1 MIPND
6 YKTSLLVAQQ
16 LPEFVR
22 DNLDYQTFVTFVEA
36 YYEWL
41 ETASTANGAVTTAS
55 TTGEGVEYGSKN
67 LLTYMDVDSTLDGF
81 VDYFMSDF
89 LPYIPA
95 DALADKRKLLKIA
108 KELYLNKGT
117 EKSFKFL
124 FRALY
129 NTDALLFDTS
139 DVVLRA
145 SDGKWIV
152 SKSLRINS
160 ADPNWLLINNLKLF
174 GETSKSYATVDY
186 GVATGTKT
194 EVYISNIQR
203 LFESGEFVRVVDSN
217 NLDVYFLNGEVYLQN
232 SGVVIPEEATTL
244 RGKVVGVLSQIRINP
259 NNRGQFYVSGDPV
272 IITNGLNPDVA
283 NPIGATAV
291 VGTTT
296 LGSVT
301 RLIVTEGGQ
310 GYRAYP
316 NSSIIFSGGGGSGA
330 EAEVQAIDET
340 KLINVGFVS
349 ANSLGL
355 VATVQI
361 GDSSHV
367 VNYTNFAV
375 AANTNSRLLDAL
387 TFKTLRVGPVGSV
400 NLTNQGLGFV
410 SSPTVSVESLYTIDN
425 TANTA
430 SLRNL
435 GILQP
440 ITIVNGGQ
448 GYYTTNTTIRIV
460 GGLGF
465 GAYANITVNGAGSI
479 VSANY
484 VYGSGNTDFSYP
496 RGGLGYTTDQ
506 IPTVVV
512 TSPTG
517 SNASLTIPNI
527 LGAGAILTPTT
538 DRAGSITTIQILNP
552 GEDYVSQPNVSLKVA
567 DIAVSNVNIDFFPQ
581 FGDIVYQ
588 GASKNTST
596 YSANVYSVTKLSTA
610 FPANTRADIYRIR
623 EFDYVGTYNGSLP
636 VKYNRGSDTYVLTPE
651 TYFID
656 SNGNPSS
663 LIRYGDGNAKAT
675 ASFLDGLIVGQ
686 GKWLNSDGQL
696 SSLGLVLE
704 SEDYNNFT
712 YILSVEKSV
721 SAYKDILLNLLHP
734 SGMRMRPRNLLRTS
748 NSFSMNT
755 EVAFQV
761 GYHMDTFAGPSA
773 IGRIEAN
780 TQAGQISTN
789 IIRFVNTVAANIG
802 NTVFA
807 NDVVEFSAN
816 NQLNAYSTI
825 TNVDYANN
833 QITIQDNVFVV
844 FANVAV
850 GSANASSNVINIV
863 SVTGQYDGKFT
874 DKTPANNIIFVGDS
888 VSLNGGPYYTV
899 QQVFSNGNLKVAN
912 SSFGPINNALIT
924 VNKSANTDYV
934 MVYGVIGQYEY
945 PELLTE
951 SGFILTTESSSYIL
965 AG

>member
-41 ETASTANGAVTTAS
+41 ETAQSSNGAVTTAS
-55 TTGEGVEYGSKN
+55 TSGEGVEYGSKN
-67 LLTYMDVDSTLDGF
+67 ILTYMDVDSTLDGF
-81 VDYFMSDF
+81 VEYFMSDF
-89 LPYIPA
+89 LPYIPT

-117 EKSFKFL
+117 EKSFQFL

-129 NTDALLFDTS
+129 NTDALIFDTS

-203 LFESGEFVRVVDSN
+203 LFQSGEFVRVVDSN

-272 IITNGLNPDVA
+272 IITNGLNPDVV

-291 VGTTT
+291 VGATT

-301 RLIVTEGGQ
+301 NLLVTNGGH

-316 NSSIIFSGGGGSGA
+316 NSSITFAGGGGSGA
-330 EAEVQAIDET
+330 EAEVNAIDET

-387 TFKTLRVGPVGSV
+387 TFVTLKVGPVGSV
-400 NLTNQGLGFV
+400 DLTNQGLGYTA
-410 SSPTVSVESLYTIDN
+410 SPSATVESLYKIDN

-440 ITIVNGGQ
+440 ITISNGGQ
-448 GYYTTNTTIRIV
+448 GYNVANDTIRIV

-479 VSANY
+479 VSASY
-484 VYGSGNTDFSYP
+484 VYGNGNTNFSYP

-506 IPTVVV
+506 MPTVVI
-512 TSPTG
+512 TSATG

-527 LGAGAILTPTT
+527 LGAGAVLTPTT

-567 DIAVSNVNIDFFPQ
+567 DIAVSNLNINFLPD

-588 GASKNTST
+588 GASKNTAT
-596 YSANVYSVTKLSTA
+596 YSANVYSLTTLSTA

-623 EFDYVGTYNGSLP
+623 EYDYIGTYNGSLP
-636 VKYNRGSDTYVLTPE
+636 VKYDIDSTTYVLKPE
-651 TYFID
+651 TYFTD
-656 SNGNPSS
+656 TNGQPTS
-663 LIRYGDGNAKAT
+663 LIRYGDGNAKAS

-721 SAYKDILLNLLHP
+721 SAYRDLLLNLLHP
-734 SGMRMRPRNLLRTS
+734 AGMRMRPRNLLRTS
-748 NSFSMNT
+748 NSFSMDS
-755 EVAFQV
+755 EVNFQV

-773 IGRIEAN
+773 LGRIEIN
-780 TQAGQISTN
+780 TASSAISTN

-816 NQLNAYSTI
+816 NKLNAYSVI

-833 QITIQDNVFVV
+833 KITIQDNVFVV

-899 QQVFSNGNLKVAN
+899 QQVFSNGNIKVAN

-945 PELLTE
+945 PQLLTE
-951 SGFILTTESSSYIL
+951 NGLILTTESSSYIL

>member
-6 YKTSLLVAQQ
+6 YKTSLLVAEQ

-22 DNLDYQTFVTFVEA
+22 DNVNYSTFVAFIEA

-41 ETASTANGAVTTAS
+41 ETSYSANGYVTTAN
-55 TTGEGVEYGSKN
+55 TTGEGVEYGAKN
-67 LLTYMDVDSTLDGF
+67 LLNYMDVDNTLDGF
-81 VDYFMSDF
+81 ISYFMSDF
-89 LPYIPA
+89 LPYIPS

-108 KELYLNKGT
+108 KELYRAKGV
-117 EKSFKFL
+117 EKSYKFL

-160 ADPNWLLINNLKLF
+160 TDPNWLLINNLKLF
-174 GETSKSYATVDY
+174 GETSKSFATVDY
-186 GVATGTKT
+186 ASLVGTKT
-194 EVYISNIQR
+194 EVFISNIQR

-217 NLDVYFLNGEVYLQN
+217 NLDVYFYNGELYLQN
-232 SGVVIPEEATTL
+232 SGVTIPTGATTL
-244 RGKVVGVLSQIRINP
+244 RGKVVGVISQIRINP
-259 NNRGQFYVSGDPV
+259 NNRGQFYNPGDPV
-272 IITNGLNPDVA
+272 IVTNGLNPDIA
-283 NPIGATAV
+283 NPIGATAQ
-291 VGTTT
+291 VGQTTV
-296 LGSVT
+296 GSVNN
-301 RLIVTEGGQ
+301 LLVTDGSH
-310 GYRAYP
+310 GYRVSP
-316 NSSIIFSGGGGSGA
+316 NSSITFSGGGGSGA
-330 EAEVQAIDET
+330 AAIVT
-340 KLINVGFVS
+340 LIDDTNLVNVGFVT

-361 GDSSHV
+361 GDANNV

-387 TFKTLRVGPVGSV
+387 TFRTLQVGPVAGID
-400 NLTNQGLGFV
+400 LTNQGLGYTSV
-410 SSPTVSVESLYTIDN
+410 PSVSVDSLYSIDT

-430 SLRNL
+430 ALKNL

-440 ITIVNGGQ
+440 IRILDGGVGYGNANTI
-448 GYYTTNTTIRIV
+448 TIS

-465 GAYANITVNGAGSI
+465 GAYANLSVNAAGSI
-479 VSANY
+479 IAVNY

-496 RGGLGYTTDQ
+496 RGGLGYTSSFL
-506 IPTVVV
+506 PTI
-512 TSPTG
+512 TINSNTG
-517 SNASLTIPNI
+517 SNASLIIPGI
-527 LGAGAILTPTT
+527 MGDGAILTPTT
-538 DRAGSITTIQILNP
+538 DRAGAITTITIINP

-567 DIAVSNVNIDFFPQ
+567 DFAVSNVNINVVPVS
-581 FGDIVYQ
+581 GDIIYQ
-588 GASKNTST
+588 GSSKNTAT
-596 YSANVYSVTKLSTA
+596 YSANVYSLLKLTTA
-610 FPANTRADIYRIR
+610 SPANTRADIYRVR
-623 EFDYVGTYNGSLP
+623 AFDYIGTYNGSLP
-636 VKYNRGSDTYVLTPE
+636 IKFDRDAVTYSLQPE
-651 TYFID
+651 NYYTD
-656 SNGNPSS
+656 SNGNPTSI
-663 LIRYGDGNAKAT
+663 IRYGDGNARAT
-675 ASFLDGLIVGQ
+675 ASFLDGLIVGA
-686 GKWLNSDGQL
+686 GKWLNNDGQL

-712 YILSVEKSV
+712 YILSVEQSLVK
-721 SAYKDILLNLLHP
+721 YKEILLNLLHP
-734 SGMRMRPRNLLRTS
+734 AGMRMRPRNLLRSS
-748 NSFSMNT
+748 NTFSMNT
-755 EVAFQV
+755 DSSFQV

-773 IGRIEAN
+773 LGRIEAN

-802 NTVFA
+802 NTIFA
-807 NDVVEFSAN
+807 NDVVEFTAN
-816 NQLNAYSTI
+816 NNLRAYSVI
-825 TNVDYANN
+825 TEVDYANN
-833 QITIQDNVFVV
+833 QITMEDNVFVI
-844 FANVAV
+844 FANVAI

-899 QQVFSNGNLKVAN
+899 QQVFSNGNIRVAN

-945 PELLTE
+945 PQLLTE
-951 SGFILTTESSSYIL
+951 SGLILTTESSSYIL